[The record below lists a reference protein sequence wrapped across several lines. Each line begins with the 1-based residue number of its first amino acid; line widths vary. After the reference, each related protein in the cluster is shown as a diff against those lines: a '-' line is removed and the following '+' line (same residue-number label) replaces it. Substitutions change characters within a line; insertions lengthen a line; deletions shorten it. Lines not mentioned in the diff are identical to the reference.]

1 MTDHLRPHDAALERL
16 RRLHPVLIDLSLER
30 VERLLAALGAP
41 QTRLPPVVHV
51 AGTNG
56 KGSTVAFLRAIAEA
70 AGLRVHAFTSPHLVR
85 FAERIR
91 LAGELIG
98 EDRLTELLGRVEA
111 VNAGEPITFF
121 EITAAAALTAF
132 AETPADLCLVEV
144 GLGGRFD
151 ATNVFDRPAVTA
163 ITPIDYD
170 HKEHLGDTLA
180 AIAGEK
186 AGILRANA
194 PAVIA
199 RQPQEALTVIEATAA
214 RLGAPLIVAGRDFDA
229 YAERGRLVYRDEAG
243 LLDLPPPALF
253 GRHQYDNA
261 GVAIAAARVLN
272 ARGIGEGR
280 IDDAAIAG
288 GVAAAVWPARMQRL
302 TAGPLAEM
310 AAARGADL
318 WLDGG
323 HNPHAA
329 EALSRTAADLSA
341 RDGRPVAFVLGL
353 LARKDVAG
361 IFRALAA
368 NRCTVATVGFQSD
381 LAADPQALAAQAQA
395 CGLAVQAC
403 ADVTAG
409 VRLALSGK
417 GPAPHVLICGSLY
430 LAGEVLALSPET
442 LPR

>member
-16 RRLHPVLIDLSLER
+16 RRLHPVLIDLSLGR
-30 VERLLAALGAP
+30 VERLLDALGGP
-41 QTRLPPVVHV
+41 QARLPPVVHV

-91 LAGELIG
+91 LAGELIE
-98 EDRLTELLGRVEA
+98 EDRLTELLARVEA
-111 VNAGEPITFF
+111 VNAGQPITFF

-151 ATNVFDRPAVTA
+151 ATNVFAHPAVTV

-170 HKEHLGDTLA
+170 HKEYLGDTLA

-186 AGILRANA
+186 AGILRSGA
-194 PAVIA
+194 PAVVA
-199 RQPQEALTVIEATAA
+199 RQREEALTVIEAAA
-214 RLGAPLIVAGRDFDA
+214 AQAGAPLILGGRDFDA
-229 YAERGRLVYRDEAG
+229 YAQAGRLVYQDEAG
-243 LLDLPPPALF
+243 LLDLPPPALV

-261 GVAIAAARVLN
+261 GVAIAAVRALN
-272 ARGIGEGR
+272 DQR
-280 IDDAAIAG
+280 IDEAAIARG
-288 GVAAAVWPARMQRL
+288 LASAIWPARLQRL
-302 TAGPLAEM
+302 TAGPLAEL

-318 WLDGG
+318 WLDGA
-323 HNPHAA
+323 HNPHGAY
-329 EALSRTAADLSA
+329 ALAQTAADLTA
-341 RDGRPVAFVLGL
+341 RDGRPVVFVLGP
-353 LARKDVAG
+353 LARKDIAG
-361 IFRALAA
+361 IIGAL
-368 NRCTVATVGFQSD
+368 NQTPSKLITVGFQSD
-381 LAADPQALAAQAQA
+381 LAADPQAVAEQARALGWAAEA
-395 CGLAVQAC
+395 CP
-403 ADVTAG
+403 DVTAG
-409 VRLALSGK
+409 VRLALG
-417 GPAPHVLICGSLY
+417 GEAPAPHVMICGSLY

>member
-16 RRLHPVLIDLSLER
+16 RRLHPVLIDLSLGR

-41 QTRLPPVVHV
+41 QDRLPPVVHV

-91 LAGELIG
+91 LAGELIA

-151 ATNVFDRPAVTA
+151 ATNVFAHPAVTV

-170 HKEHLGDTLA
+170 HKEHLGDTLT

-186 AGILRANA
+186 AGILRAGA
-194 PAVIA
+194 PAVVA
-199 RQPQEALTVIEATAA
+199 RQPEEALAVIEARAA
-214 RLGAPLIVAGRDFDA
+214 QVGAPLTLGGRDFDA
-229 YAERGRLVYRDEAG
+229 YAERGRLVYQDEAG
-243 LLDLPPPALF
+243 LLDLPPPALL

-261 GVAIAAARVLN
+261 GVAIAAARALN
-272 ARGIGEGR
+272 ARV
-280 IDDAAIAG
+280 IDEAAIAR
-288 GVAAAVWPARMQRL
+288 GVATAVWPARMQRL
-302 TAGPLAEM
+302 TAGPLARL
-310 AAARGADL
+310 AADRGADL

-329 EALSRTAADLSA
+329 QALAQTAADLHA
-341 RDGRPVAFVLGL
+341 RDGRPVVFVLGL

-361 IFRALAA
+361 IMSVFGQT
-368 NRCTVATVGFQSD
+368 RCKLITVGFQSD
-381 LAADPQALAAQAQA
+381 LAADPQALSAQAQA
-395 CGLAVQAC
+395 LSLVAQAC
-403 ADVTAG
+403 PDVTAG
-409 VRLALSGK
+409 VRLALGDD

>member
-1 MTDHLRPHDAALERL
+1 MTDHLRPQDAALERL
-16 RRLHPVLIDLSLER
+16 RRLHPILIDLSLGR

-41 QTRLPPVVHV
+41 QNRLAPVVHV

-91 LAGELIG
+91 LAGKLI
-98 EDRLTELLGRVEA
+98 DDDHLTALLTRVEA
-111 VNAGEPITFF
+111 VNAGQPITFF

-132 AETPADLCLVEV
+132 AETPADLCLIEV

-151 ATNVFDRPAVTA
+151 ATNVFAHPAVTV
-163 ITPIDYD
+163 ITPVDYD
-170 HKEHLGDTLA
+170 HKEHLGDTLT

-186 AGILRANA
+186 AGILRPGA

-199 RQPQEALTVIEATAA
+199 RQPQEALSVIETTAA
-214 RLGAPLIVAGRDFDA
+214 RLGAPLILAGRDFDA
-229 YAERGRLVYRDEAG
+229 YAEAGRLVYQDEAG
-243 LLDLPPPALF
+243 LLDLPPPALL
-253 GRHQYDNA
+253 GRHQYANA
-261 GVAIAAARVLN
+261 GVAIAAARTLN
-272 ARGIGEGR
+272 DGR
-280 IDDAAIAG
+280 IDEAAIAR
-288 GVAAAVWPARMQRL
+288 GVASAVWPARMQRL

-310 AAARGADL
+310 AAERGSDL

-329 EALSRTAADLSA
+329 EALARTAADFAA
-341 RDGRPVAFVLGL
+341 RDGRPVVFVLGL
-353 LARKDVAG
+353 LARKDIAG
-361 IFRALAA
+361 IFSALSQT
-368 NRCTVATVGFQSD
+368 RSRLITVGFQSD
-381 LAADPQALAAQAQA
+381 LAAAPQALAAQAQA
-395 CGLAVQAC
+395 LGLPAEAC
-403 ADVTAG
+403 PDVAAG
-409 VRLALSGK
+409 VRLALSGE

-430 LAGEVLALSPET
+430 LAGEVLSLSPET

>member
-1 MTDHLRPHDAALERL
+1 MTDQLRPHDAALERL
-16 RRLHPVLIDLSLER
+16 RRLHPVLIDLSLGR

-56 KGSTVAFLRAIAEA
+56 KGSTVAFLRAIGEA

-98 EDRLTELLGRVEA
+98 EDRLTELLARVEA
-111 VNAGEPITFF
+111 VNAGAPITFF

-132 AETPADLCLVEV
+132 AETPADLCVIEV

-151 ATNVFDRPAVTA
+151 ATNVFAQPAVTV
-163 ITPIDYD
+163 ITPVDYD
-170 HKEHLGDTLA
+170 HKEHLGDTLT

-186 AGILRANA
+186 AGILRAGS

-199 RQPQEALTVIEATAA
+199 RQPEEALAVIEATAG
-214 RLGAPLIVAGRDFDA
+214 RLGAPYRLAGRDFDA
-229 YAERGRLVYRDEAG
+229 YAQGGRLVYQDEAG
-243 LLDLPPPALF
+243 LLDLPQPSLV
-253 GRHQYDNA
+253 GRHQYENA
-261 GVAIAAARVLN
+261 GVAIAAALALN
-272 ARGIGEGR
+272 DKR
-280 IDDAAIAG
+280 IDAAAIAR
-288 GVAAAVWPARMQRL
+288 GVASAVWPARMQRL
-302 TAGPLAEM
+302 TAGPLARL
-310 AAARGADL
+310 AAARGSDL

-329 EALSRTAADLSA
+329 VALAAAAADLSA
-341 RDGRPVAFVLGL
+341 RDGRPVVFVLGL
-353 LARKDVAG
+353 LARKDASGV
-361 IFRALAA
+361 ISALSAIPS
-368 NRCTVATVGFQSD
+368 RLVTVGFESD
-381 LAADPQALAAQAQA
+381 LAADPKALADQAAAQGVAAQA
-395 CGLAVQAC
+395 CP
-403 ADVTAG
+403 DVTAG
-409 VRLALSGK
+409 VRLALGVE

-430 LAGEVLALSPET
+430 LAGEVLALSTET